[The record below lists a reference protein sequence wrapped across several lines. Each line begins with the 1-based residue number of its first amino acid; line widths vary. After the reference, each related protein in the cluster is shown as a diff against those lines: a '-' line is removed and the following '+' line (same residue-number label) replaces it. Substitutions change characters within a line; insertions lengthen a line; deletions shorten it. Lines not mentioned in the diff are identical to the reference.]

1 MSILICYDGSPSA
14 KHALSVAQD
23 TLRSEH
29 AILMHVWSP
38 PETVHADSFGTKDRV
53 AGVSTQELENR
64 AQERGREVTDEGR
77 RLAGELGLNVDVRSE
92 RNRSTVWRTIL
103 GAANDVEAKLIVVG
117 THGGTAA
124 QSDLLGSV
132 ANALASHSDRPVV
145 VVPSGSGHTRPSGG
159 GA

>member
-23 TLRSEH
+23 TLGSEH

-38 PETVHADSFGTKDRV
+38 PEKVHADSFGTKDRA
-53 AGVSTQELENR
+53 AGVSNHELENR
-64 AQERGREVTDEGR
+64 AQERAREVTDEGR
-77 RLAGELGLNVDVRSE
+77 RLAGELGLNVDVFSE
-92 RNRSTVWRTIL
+92 RNGSSVWRTIL
-103 GAANDVEAKLIVVG
+103 DAANDVDAKLIVVG
-117 THGGTAA
+117 THGATAA

-145 VVPSGSGHTRPSGG
+145 VVPA
-159 GA
+159 GAAK